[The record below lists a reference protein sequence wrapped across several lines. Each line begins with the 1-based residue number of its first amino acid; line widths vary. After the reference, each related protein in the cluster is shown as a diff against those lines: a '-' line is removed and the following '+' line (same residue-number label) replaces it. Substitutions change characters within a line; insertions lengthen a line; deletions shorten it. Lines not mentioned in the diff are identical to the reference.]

1 MKNIF
6 KKRRERITLFRGQNK
21 REDAYKAK
29 EIPDD
34 LFRICK
40 RCKNT
45 IQTEVF
51 KNNLYVCPECGSHVR
66 IGSRERISQ
75 IIDEG
80 TFEEMDADITTV
92 NTEFKGY
99 TEKLDKYKA
108 ETGMNEAVV
117 TGVGNINAEKTAIA
131 VMNSYFMMGS
141 MGSVVGEKITRLI
154 EKADEEHLP
163 LVIFCASGGARMQEG
178 IVSLV
183 QMAKTSA
190 ALKRFNDHGNLYISV
205 LTNPTTGGVSASFAM
220 LGDIIISE
228 PRALIG
234 FAGRR
239 VIEKTINEELPK
251 EFQRA
256 EFVKEKGFVDMIV
269 ERKKMKKTLGD
280 LIRLHGVN

>member
-117 TGVGNINAEKTAIA
+117 TGVGNINGEKTAIA

-141 MGSVVGEKITRLI
+141 MGSVVGEKIT
-154 EKADEEHLP
+154 
-163 LVIFCASGGARMQEG
+163 
-178 IVSLV
+178 
-183 QMAKTSA
+183 
-190 ALKRFNDHGNLYISV
+190 
-205 LTNPTTGGVSASFAM
+205 
-220 LGDIIISE
+220 
-228 PRALIG
+228 
-234 FAGRR
+234 
-239 VIEKTINEELPK
+239 
-251 EFQRA
+251 
-256 EFVKEKGFVDMIV
+256 
-269 ERKKMKKTLGD
+269 
-280 LIRLHGVN
+280 